1 MQDSSPLPRSG
12 RGGPNAGPGHGVGDQ
27 SPWDG
32 GEGEGE
38 GIPPVP
44 AGTTA
49 LFSAANLGVSL
60 VFSFLNFAL
69 PQFLDSYGLRPEI
82 IGLLANE
89 RSLAGGLIQPLVGRL
104 SDRAYTRL
112 GRRRPFF
119 LAGAPLTAVS
129 LLVLGLHPP
138 LAVMVL
144 AVLAVGFFL
153 FVAYDPYLAMMADIT
168 PPAQRGRVGAAL
180 AVASMAGAILLN
192 LAAGFLWTT
201 HEYLV
206 FLVTAAGLT
215 LTFGIT
221 FAGVREPA
229 APDET
234 VAVPSET
241 DALVVPSG
249 SAGVSPA
256 LVDAPASATP
266 DTRAPDGR
274 PAGRR
279 RFHRVRVP
287 AGSASES
294 RRSQG
299 VRRLQRIRGYARD
312 LRGQPGLVGYVVALA
327 LYYLGVGGA
336 VPFVTLFATKALGVP
351 AGQAFFLLIALVLSS
366 AVVAVPVGLL
376 ADRVGKRAVLAGGL
390 AVFAAGTLAGSQ
402 VPTVGWA
409 VAAMV
414 LIGAGNACPLALA
427 TPLLADLSPPARMGE
442 VIGLGQLVWSVV
454 QPAGSFCAGLL
465 VTGAVP
471 ATYRHTFIWAGA
483 LTAAAAVALLL
494 ARPAPSAASEHPA
507 C

>member
-1 MQDSSPLPRSG
+1 M
-12 RGGPNAGPGHGVGDQ
+12 
-27 SPWDG
+27 
-32 GEGEGE
+32 
-38 GIPPVP
+38 
-44 AGTTA
+44 
-49 LFSAANLGVSL
+49 
-60 VFSFLNFAL
+60 
-69 PQFLDSYGLRPEI
+69 
-82 IGLLANE
+82 
-89 RSLAGGLIQPLVGRL
+89 
-104 SDRAYTRL
+104 
-112 GRRRPFF
+112 
-119 LAGAPLTAVS
+119 
-129 LLVLGLHPP
+129 
-138 LAVMVL
+138 
-144 AVLAVGFFL
+144 
-153 FVAYDPYLAMMADIT
+153 
-168 PPAQRGRVGAAL
+168 
-180 AVASMAGAILLN
+180 
-192 LAAGFLWTT
+192 
-201 HEYLV
+201 
-206 FLVTAAGLT
+206 
-215 LTFGIT
+215 
-221 FAGVREPA
+221 
-229 APDET
+229 
-234 VAVPSET
+234 
-241 DALVVPSG
+241 
-249 SAGVSPA
+249 
-256 LVDAPASATP
+256 
-266 DTRAPDGR
+266 
-274 PAGRR
+274 
-279 RFHRVRVP
+279 
-287 AGSASES
+287 
-294 RRSQG
+294 
-299 VRRLQRIRGYARD
+299 
-312 LRGQPGLVGYVVALA
+312 ALA